1 MTRAGREAYTCL
13 KVNNTLGEEVN
24 CAALMPKHCDI
35 WFGKLDDTTGRY
47 QHVVTIV
54 GYGVEVVSILIY
66 LVMSSFCHFMFYLR
80 RKMERR

>member
-35 WFGKLDDTTGRY
+35 WFVKRDDRE

-54 GYGVEVVSILIY
+54 GYGVEVVSSILIY
-66 LVMSSFCHFMFYLR
+66 RVMSSFCYFTFYFR
-80 RKMERR
+80 RKMGRR

>member
-13 KVNNTLGEEVN
+13 KVNNTVGEEVN

-66 LVMSSFCHFMFYLR
+66 IVMSSFSNSIFYFR

>member
-35 WFGKLDDTTGRY
+35 WFVKRDDRE

-54 GYGVEVVSILIY
+54 GYGVEVVSILMY
-66 LVMSSFCHFMFYLR
+66 LVMSSFCHFIFYFR